1 MVADRVCP
9 IEERE
14 ERLRIESLVVHRAE
28 GTGSLQ
34 EVGRGS
40 ALCGTDRL
48 GKAETRG
55 RGEQI
60 AGRFVGQRAAHDPMS
75 LCAEWQGV
83 HRMLGAGG
91 GLRVV
96 ERPLVKVEDG
106 RRRVGSDPDPK
117 LDGLGQDDFLF
128 SRQQRHA
135 RDLAEVQARR
145 ILDVEGSVVRGRDVL
160 DDRLKLDL
168 IELASGGHDRIR
180 RLGVIQLGV
189 VRKLDQGFS
198 ACRRPRMAMRYRP
211 LYIRV
216 VGRPIRHGFGS
227 RVRLRQRAGHTCW
240 RVKS

>member
-1 MVADRVCP
+1 
-9 IEERE
+9 
-14 ERLRIESLVVHRAE
+14 
-28 GTGSLQ
+28 
-34 EVGRGS
+34 
-40 ALCGTDRL
+40 
-48 GKAETRG
+48 
-55 RGEQI
+55 
-60 AGRFVGQRAAHDPMS
+60 MS

-96 ERPLVKVEDG
+96 ERPLVKIEDG
-106 RRRVGSDPDPK
+106 RRGIGPDLDPE
-117 LDGLGQDDFLF
+117 LDCLGQDDFLF
-128 SRQQRHA
+128 SRQERHA
-135 RDLAEVQARR
+135 CDLAEVQTRR
-145 ILDVEGSVVRGRDVL
+145 ILHVEGSVVRGREVL

-168 IELASGGHDRIR
+168 IELASGRYR
-180 RLGVIQLGV
+180 VCRLGVIQLGV

-227 RVRLRQRAGHTCW
+227 RARLRQSAGHTCW